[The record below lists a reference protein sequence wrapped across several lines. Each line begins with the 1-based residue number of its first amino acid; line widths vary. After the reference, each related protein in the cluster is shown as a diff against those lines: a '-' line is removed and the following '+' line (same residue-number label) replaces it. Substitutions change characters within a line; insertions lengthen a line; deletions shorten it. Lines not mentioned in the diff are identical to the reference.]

1 MSTARTSNQ
10 SPIPILIY
18 HQIDNAPPKGAPFRS
33 LYVSPGAFSR
43 QMGFLK
49 ILGYQ
54 GLSMSALQP
63 YLRGERTGK
72 VVGITLDDGYL
83 NNLTHAL
90 PVLMRHGFSAT
101 CYVVSQRVG
110 RTNEWDLHK
119 GIAQTPLM
127 DASQLRQWMAGG
139 QEIGAHTRH
148 HADLAQI
155 DDLTSQDEIFTSK
168 AELEKATG
176 QPVTQFCYPYGRF
189 SDVHAEMVRQ
199 AGFSCA
205 TTTVRSRC
213 LAGEDWM
220 RLPRAAVVK
229 STTLFGLW
237 QKVATAYEDRRRVS

>member
-1 MSTARTSNQ
+1 MSPAPTSNQ
-10 SPIPILIY
+10 LPIPILTY
-18 HQIDNAPPKGAPFRS
+18 HQIDEAPAKGAPFRS
-33 LYVSPGAFSR
+33 LYVSPAAFSR
-43 QMGFLK
+43 QMGLLK
-49 ILGYQ
+49 MLGYQ

-63 YLRGERTGK
+63 YLSGRRTGK

-90 PVLMRHGFSAT
+90 PVLGQHGFSAT

-110 RTNEWDLHK
+110 KTNEWDSHN

-127 DASQLRQWMAGG
+127 NAGHLRQWADGG

-148 HADLAQI
+148 HADLTQI
-155 DDLTSQDEIFTSK
+155 DAVMARDEIFGSK
-168 AELEKATG
+168 AELEAVIG
-176 QPVTQFCYPYGRF
+176 QPVTQFCYPYGNF
-189 SDVHAEMVRQ
+189 SDVHAELVRE

-213 LAGEDWM
+213 LAGEDLM
-220 RLPRAAVVK
+220 TLPRAVVVR

-237 QKVATAYEDRRRVS
+237 QKVATAYEDRRRLS